1 MNSRVRYQA
10 GSKSYDAMKSTE
22 LNRPEQED
30 QDQAGNK
37 ENRAGLKILTDNQD
51 PASTNTKSTAQI

>member
-1 MNSRVRYQA
+1 
-10 GSKSYDAMKSTE
+10 MKSTE